1 MIFTILISK
10 LIAKALNLLNFGA
23 TTLPGRV
30 ALRLKI
36 DILNR
41 LSKGVKIICV
51 TGTNGKTTTCALL
64 EYAMNKKGLS
74 YFINKSG
81 ANMLSGVATAFIM
94 NCNLLGKCKREYA
107 ILECD
112 ENSFPEISRYL
123 DASIVGVTNIFRD
136 QLDRYGELDSALNSI
151 ISAVGNLP
159 KADVVLN
166 ADCPLTYSISK
177 HCENRIIT
185 FGINENLNF
194 GAVSDNRYCPICKSE
209 LRYSKKTYAQLGDY
223 LCPKCNYRRVD
234 PDVCAESISD
244 ISDEGASFILAYDD
258 KTELAK
264 TSLGGIYNIYNY
276 CCACAILKTMGIY
289 ESGLLF
295 GFSGAF
301 GRMEKFVCENKTV
314 LLLLVKNP
322 VGYSN
327 CLSFASNIKSSYSA
341 VFALNDNDADGCDV
355 SWIWDTSFSKLKG
368 CFENAYTI
376 GKRSLDMAL
385 RLKYDGITVSH
396 AFDGER
402 YGELIKLIKQSEG
415 DFVVFANYTSMMNM
429 RKCFVEAFGGKNF
442 WE

>member
-10 LIAKALNLLNFGA
+10 LIAKALNLFSFGA

-30 ALRLKI
+30 ALKLKI
-36 DILNR
+36 NILNR

-64 EYAMNKKGLS
+64 EYSLKKKGLS

-81 ANMLSGVATAFIM
+81 ANMISGVATAFIM

-123 DASIVGVTNIFRD
+123 DASVVAVTNIFRD

-151 ISAVGNLP
+151 INAIENLP
-159 KADVVLN
+159 KAKVVLN

-177 HCENRIIT
+177 LCKNEIIT
-185 FGINENLNF
+185 FGINENINF
-194 GAVSDNRYCPICKSE
+194 TAVSDNRYCPFCRSE
-209 LRYSKKTYAQLGDY
+209 LRYFSRTYAQLGDY
-223 LCPKCNYRRVD
+223 CCPKCSYKRVS
-234 PDVCAESISD
+234 PDICIESVSD
-244 ISDEGASFILAYDD
+244 INEEGSSFILSCGD
-258 KTELAK
+258 KTELSK
-264 TSLGGIYNIYNY
+264 TSLGGIYNLYNY
-276 CCACAILKTMGIY
+276 CCACTILKTLGIY
-289 ESGLLF
+289 ENGLLSD
-295 GFSGAF
+295 FSGAF
-301 GRMEKFVCENKTV
+301 GRMEKFQYNDKTI

-327 CLSFASNIKSSYSA
+327 CISYASNIKGNYDA

-355 SWIWDTSFSKLKG
+355 SWIWDTSFLKLKG
-368 CFENAYTI
+368 CFENAHTI
-376 GKRSLDMAL
+376 GKRSFDMAL
-385 RLKYDGITVSH
+385 RLKYDGITVCRLI
-396 AFDGER
+396 DGEN
-402 YGELIKLIKQSEG
+402 YGELIKLIKKG
-415 DFVVFANYTSMMNM
+415 NRDFVIFANYTSMMNM
-429 RKCFVEAFGGKNF
+429 RKHFVEAFGGKKF

>member
-64 EYAMNKKGLS
+64 EYALNKKGLS

-159 KADVVLN
+159 KADIVLN

-177 HCENRIIT
+177 HCENHLKCII
-185 FGINENLNF
+185 
-194 GAVSDNRYCPICKSE
+194 P
-209 LRYSKKTYAQLGDY
+209 
-223 LCPKCNYRRVD
+223 
-234 PDVCAESISD
+234 
-244 ISDEGASFILAYDD
+244 
-258 KTELAK
+258 
-264 TSLGGIYNIYNY
+264 YNSR
-276 CCACAILKTMGIY
+276 AT
-289 ESGLLF
+289 
-295 GFSGAF
+295 
-301 GRMEKFVCENKTV
+301 
-314 LLLLVKNP
+314 
-322 VGYSN
+322 
-327 CLSFASNIKSSYSA
+327 
-341 VFALNDNDADGCDV
+341 
-355 SWIWDTSFSKLKG
+355 
-368 CFENAYTI
+368 
-376 GKRSLDMAL
+376 
-385 RLKYDGITVSH
+385 
-396 AFDGER
+396 
-402 YGELIKLIKQSEG
+402 Q
-415 DFVVFANYTSMMNM
+415 
-429 RKCFVEAFGGKNF
+429 
-442 WE
+442 